1 MNIQRMDDA
10 VFLSYIAKYITKPE
24 PNGILADT
32 DELRA
37 RENMSDAERFLN
49 CRIVGMPEACHR
61 TWGFHMRAGTNVVHL
76 ITKIPHKRMR
86 AIPRCKN
93 TTKHTDTDSSSDSD
107 KSNCSDDVDDED
119 SEPEETPNE
128 LRFLDGVLEQYMNR
142 PNDADGQHEYW
153 ESTMAD
159 CAAAAIEGRLQ
170 SDARA
175 MFFRPRSQM
184 LRPPLHS
191 LYWSS
196 HWSHRKFLLDSAL
209 SCARARRCW
218 RQRTPCAG

>member
-1 MNIQRMDDA
+1 MNIQRVEDA
-10 VFLSYIAKYITKPE
+10 VFLAYIAKYITKPE

-93 TTKHTDTDSSSDSD
+93 TTKHTDTDSGSDSE
-107 KSNCSDDVDDED
+107 K
-119 SEPEETPNE
+119 
-128 LRFLDGVLEQYMNR
+128 
-142 PNDADGQHEYW
+142 
-153 ESTMAD
+153 
-159 CAAAAIEGRLQ
+159 
-170 SDARA
+170 
-175 MFFRPRSQM
+175 
-184 LRPPLHS
+184 
-191 LYWSS
+191 
-196 HWSHRKFLLDSAL
+196 
-209 SCARARRCW
+209 
-218 RQRTPCAG
+218 

>member
-1 MNIQRMDDA
+1 MNIQRVEDA
-10 VFLSYIAKYITKPE
+10 VFLAYIAKYITKPE

-32 DELRA
+32 DELRT

-93 TTKHTDTDSSSDSD
+93 TTKHTDTDSGSDSN
-107 KSNCSDDVDDED
+107 KSNCSDDLDDED
-119 SEPEETPNE
+119 SEPDETPNE

-153 ESTMAD
+153 ES
-159 CAAAAIEGRLQ
+159 LP
-170 SDARA
+170 S
-175 MFFRPRSQM
+175 M
-184 LRPPLHS
+184 LRVH
-191 LYWSS
+191 Y
-196 HWSHRKFLLDSAL
+196 
-209 SCARARRCW
+209 ARRASFTHAS
-218 RQRTPCAG
+218 RQRTPHR